1 MKNSTVSSHGGVG
14 RRFDFAP
21 LCYCGEKAIMRTGR
35 TAKNRGRKFWG
46 CPKFKVEVKKLLA
59 ATFFHEPVCVE
70 WADGAVGAVCYDG
83 AD

>member
-21 LCYCGEKAIMRTGR
+21 ICYCGEKAIMRTAR

-46 CPKFKVEVKKLLA
+46 CPKFKV
-59 ATFFHEPVCVE
+59 
-70 WADGAVGAVCYDG
+70 
-83 AD
+83 